1 MKERFD
7 IKESFRFE
15 WGDLVALTQLINV
28 ILIIS
33 LGLVAAWFGL
43 ALAVIGIVIDF
54 LQHKHINNIIMR
66 ITMIVLN
73 IHFLRMYYLV

>member
-1 MKERFD
+1 MKERFN
-7 IKESFRFE
+7 ITEPFRFE
-15 WGDLVALTQLINV
+15 WDDLVAFIQLINV

-43 ALAVIGIVIDF
+43 AIAVIGIIEDF
-54 LQHKHINNIIMR
+54 FQHKHINCIIMR